1 MTSEIQQLLDT
12 FMDYSMEE
20 QQKFLEIVG
29 RINNIVKDASQG
41 KKKIQ
46 LEGASN
52 SNKQETSTTIQRI
65 PEIWKDPWR
74 DELPEEKHME
84 NTVITQIVSQE
95 IEDQGSKSNSIKTKE
110 VETSSKS
117 KKKRRNIQCYNCKER
132 GHVMKD
138 CPYSPR
144 VISREN
150 SKRKNEL
157 KI

>member
-1 MTSEIQQLLDT
+1 MTSKIQQLFT

-29 RINNIVKDASQG
+29 RINDIVKDASQG

-46 LEGASN
+46 QEGASN
-52 SNKQETSTTIQRI
+52 NNKQETPTTIQRI
-65 PEIWKDPWR
+65 PKIWKEPWR
-74 DELPEEKHME
+74 DELPEEKRME

-95 IEDQGSKSNSIKTKE
+95 IEDQGSKINSTKAKE
-110 VETSSKS
+110 VKRSSKS
-117 KKKRRNIQCYNCKER
+117 KKKQKDIQCYNCMER

-144 VISREN
+144 VIRREN
-150 SKRKNEL
+150 SL
-157 KI
+157 VFPV